1 METVEDREEEIEV
14 DFVEAEVVRLAVVVE
29 VSLFVWSLW
38 FLVPLG
44 CMTFMSPCLHS
55 VRQTAT
61 RCLGSS
67 C

>member
-14 DFVEAEVVRLAVVVE
+14 DFVEAEVVRLAVAVE

-38 FLVPLG
+38 FLVVLG

-55 VRQTAT
+55 VRQL
-61 RCLGSS
+61 RGV
-67 C
+67 